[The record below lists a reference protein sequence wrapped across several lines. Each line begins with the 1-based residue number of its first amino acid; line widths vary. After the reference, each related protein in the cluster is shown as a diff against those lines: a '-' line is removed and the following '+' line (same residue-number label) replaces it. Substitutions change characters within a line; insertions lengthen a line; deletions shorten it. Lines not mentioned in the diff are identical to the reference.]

1 MKAKYNRY
9 RNLPIDAKLVSLI
22 CNVDS
27 SVKFLEIFSVTLIL
41 IIAIYQH
48 YHHFCK
54 VWNFRIISDLYIY
67 TMTLFVFIIYF
78 PFFSRQPWNTLALH
92 HSPNSLQLSQLTHT
106 KFCVPACKTST
117 PIMTTCATVSKKH
130 GGTKE
135 LRDSTGACHHTWCT
149 WCPTFV
155 WYS

>member
-1 MKAKYNRY
+1 MAYEEMKAKYNRY

-54 VWNFRIISDLYIY
+54 V
-67 TMTLFVFIIYF
+67 
-78 PFFSRQPWNTLALH
+78 
-92 HSPNSLQLSQLTHT
+92 
-106 KFCVPACKTST
+106 
-117 PIMTTCATVSKKH
+117 
-130 GGTKE
+130 
-135 LRDSTGACHHTWCT
+135 
-149 WCPTFV
+149 
-155 WYS
+155 